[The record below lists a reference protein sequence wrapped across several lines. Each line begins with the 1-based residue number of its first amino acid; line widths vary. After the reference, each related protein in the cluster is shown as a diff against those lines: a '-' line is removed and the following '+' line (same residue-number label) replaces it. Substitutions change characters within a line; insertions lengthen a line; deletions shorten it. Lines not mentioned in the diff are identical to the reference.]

1 LAPFAGDAAAIAAQ
15 ALAAAGA
22 DVATGRAVLVYST
35 AAPDV
40 VAGVQSQLGRERAAG
55 LIEDA
60 FANVA
65 RELVA
70 RGVRRLVVAGGETSG
85 AVVQAL
91 GVEALAIGREIDPG
105 VPWTTALGA
114 QPLALALKS
123 GNFGATDF
131 FAKALAMLPD

>member
-1 LAPFAGDAAAIAAQ
+1 
-15 ALAAAGA
+15 
-22 DVATGRAVLVYST
+22 VLVYST

-40 VAGVQSQLGRERAAG
+40 VTGVQSRLGRERAAG

-60 FANVA
+60 FSIVA
-65 RELVA
+65 RELVE

-85 AVVQAL
+85 AIVQAL

-114 QPLALALKS
+114 QPLSLALKS
-123 GNFGATDF
+123 GNFGATEF